1 MFERLFNLLFMLCFY
16 LLKVKKKLDMLSSNL
31 HATILSNTTTAI
43 SNCVDE
49 VLRAICNDVEV
60 VAPQNFNPG
69 SIQFKDLLDA
79 SSLSPAEEKD
89 QGVCKEIVVAQDSV
103 TSTKEMIKEMIYHY
117 MDTSFPPLPEV
128 IIPELSKKELLSTT
142 EIFQEVLQ
150 KLEERGIQEESGFLT
165 LANVDDYLAKSLVT
179 KLDISNYDDGYQPM
193 SILGLCYFFLRCSL
207 LTFCSLFF
215 QHFFDDAVVLFF
227 NRCLQ
232 FYHAWINQRRS
243 P

>member
-179 KLDISNYDDGYQPM
+179 KLDISNYDDGFQPM
-193 SILGLCYFFLRCSL
+193 SILGLCYFFFIFLFL
-207 LTFCSLFF
+207 LFCYFF
-215 QHFFDDAVVLFF
+215 FF
-227 NRCLQ
+227 
-232 FYHAWINQRRS
+232 
-243 P
+243 